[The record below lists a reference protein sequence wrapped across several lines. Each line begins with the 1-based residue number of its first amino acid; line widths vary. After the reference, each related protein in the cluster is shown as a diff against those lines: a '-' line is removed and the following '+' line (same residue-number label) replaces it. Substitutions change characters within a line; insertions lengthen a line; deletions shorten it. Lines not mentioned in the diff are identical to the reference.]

1 MRVLIVA
8 FDLFKN
14 IGGGETVY
22 QRIVSSLPEVDFTY
36 LTYNIDGEQSH
47 PDNAHPVLVPWGKE
61 LQVKG
66 KPGFPQY
73 ILGQLRE
80 ADRVAQAVAGQ
91 SFDLVDIPDYQTFG
105 AYLRS
110 AFAHH
115 RVAVGSVVLAMH
127 GNISTSIRLNWDTMG
142 QDVSDLKAS
151 EKVQFQCADSVYSIS
166 RAYIDEWCRRVDRR
180 VEYID
185 PMCFVNHG
193 DPADWQPST
202 TEEPVQLACIGRSE
216 RRKGNDIFVDMMRWC
231 TEKQVSGGVHIGGVY
246 HFSNGV
252 GSDYHLSNLAE
263 NRSIEVPYLYSK
275 NRKELNAL
283 YSQRTIVVLPVR
295 YDTLNLVV
303 LEALFSGCPVAVST
317 KAGVC
322 RYLDEKYPEIP
333 YLKIDFSNYAG
344 SIRQIEALA
353 ADYDNYRQKLHA
365 ALKKIGAMSDAGGE
379 MRRVY
384 QSAGT
389 ALRNPNTIMLEYEYR
404 RATVKEKAI
413 RLCRETRLVM
423 LAKVLRPSQI
433 VDRVKR
439 AARKHLSAAAL
450 CWYAEIRE
458 AKEIPQRYWSISGE
472 PENTKVAIFQKIHA
486 VEGIHNCRF
495 FHCYAYY
502 ELSRLLQKVN
512 NQELW
517 ATYALR
523 IMRLSGKDIYGQ
535 LPAAVQALKNTRH
548 SLQAETAQLM
558 YSGAENTEEQVY
570 DWLSATYQK
579 WRINPTLDA
588 CTVEEDFRNDRK
600 PRVSIIVSLY
610 NAADKLNFFLSMLA
624 RQTLVPRGEVE
635 FIFVDSCSPM
645 DEYSVL
651 MKHKTMNMLYLRSL
665 ERETIQKAWNRAIPY
680 ARADYIT
687 FLGVDEMIYPDA
699 LELLSAELDAD
710 PDLDWVVGNSLV
722 EAVEMSGIMSRDV
735 MLYDRHDGIRFS
747 SCLETCYLTYVGG
760 LYRKNVHDRF
770 GYYNEEYRG
779 AGDTEFKNRILKHIR
794 VKYLNRTLGV
804 FLDYP
809 QERVTASSM
818 AEIEDLSAWYIFRSP
833 GGIRYQYELAS
844 PAEIEEVLCWSLSYR
859 KSFRREKGSDIEYAY
874 NIADYLLK
882 REPEN
887 ALAKALLPGLK
898 LLLEDLRELDS
909 AELSLQNGAVQRRLH
924 QIKDDFERV
933 TKEHRRIVQNS
944 EILYTYYNDNRYQQH
959 RWLWA
964 SESPEAKEQSA
975 LEEEEVE
982 A

>member
-1 MRVLIVA
+1 MRILRVLIVA

-47 PDNAHPVLVPWGKE
+47 PDNAHPVSVPWGKE

-115 RVAVGSVVLAMH
+115 RVAVGSIVLAMH
-127 GNISTSIRLNWDTMG
+127 GNISTSISLNWDTME
-142 QDVSDLKAS
+142 QDVSDLRAN
-151 EKVQFQCADSVYSIS
+151 EKMQFQCVDSVYAIS
-166 RAYIDEWCRRVDRR
+166 RAYIDEWCKRVDRK
-180 VEYID
+180 VDYVD

-193 DPADWQPST
+193 DPADWTPGT
-202 TEEPVQLACIGRSE
+202 AEEPVQLACIGRSE
-216 RRKGNDIFVDMMRWC
+216 RLKGNDIFVDMIRWC
-231 TEKQVSGGVHIGGVY
+231 TGKQISGGVHIGGVY
-246 HFSNGV
+246 YFSNGIE
-252 GSDYHLSNLAE
+252 SAYHLSNLAE

-275 NRKELNAL
+275 NRKELHAL

-317 KAGVC
+317 NAGVC
-322 RYLDEKYPEIP
+322 RYLDETYPEIP
-333 YLKIDFSNYAG
+333 YLKIDFSNYAQ
-344 SIRQIEALA
+344 SIMQIEALA
-353 ADYDNYRQKLHA
+353 AEYDSYRQRLCA
-365 ALKKIGAMSDAGGE
+365 ALKKIGAMPDTGVE

-384 QSAGT
+384 QSAVV
-389 ALRNPNTIMLEYEYR
+389 AMQNPDTVLLEYQYR
-404 RATVKEKAI
+404 KATAKEKA
-413 RLCRETRLVM
+413 LQFCRKTGLVKF
-423 LAKVLRPSQI
+423 AKALRPSQI
-433 VDRVKR
+433 IDKVKKS
-439 AARKHLSAAAL
+439 AKKHISAAAL
-450 CWYAEIRE
+450 CWYAEIRG
-458 AKEIPQRYWSISGE
+458 AKQVPQRYWSISGE
-472 PENTKVAIFQKIHA
+472 PENTETAVFQKIHA
-486 VEGIHNCRF
+486 IEGVYGCRF

-502 ELSRLLQKVN
+502 ELSRLLQKVDY
-512 NQELW
+512 QELW
-517 ATYALR
+517 ATYTLR

-535 LPAAVQALKNTRH
+535 LQDTAQALMNTRH
-548 SLQAETAQLM
+548 SLQAEAAQLM
-558 YSGAENTEEQVY
+558 YSGAEDTEERVY
-570 DWLSATYQK
+570 GWLSDVYQR
-579 WRINPTLDA
+579 WLVNPTLDA
-588 CTVEEDFRNDRK
+588 CAVKEDFRDNKK

-610 NAADKLNFFLSMLA
+610 NAADKLNFFLSMLD
-624 RQTLVPRGEVE
+624 RQTLVQRGEVE

-645 DEYSVL
+645 DERSVL
-651 MKHKTMNMLYLRSL
+651 MKRKKSMNMLYLRSF

-687 FLGVDEMIYPDA
+687 FLGVDEVIYPDA
-699 LELLSAELDAD
+699 LALLCHELDAD

-722 EAVEMSGIMSRDV
+722 EAVEMNGILSRDV

-747 SCLETCYLTYVGG
+747 SCLETCYLSYVGG

-818 AEIEDLSAWYIFRSP
+818 AEIEDLSAWYIYRTP

-844 PAEIEEVLCWSLSYR
+844 PEEIEEVLRWALFYR
-859 KSFRREKGSDIEYAY
+859 KSFRREKGSDIEYACY
-874 NIADYLLK
+874 IAEYLLK

-887 ALAKALLPGLK
+887 ALAKALFPGLK

-909 AELSLQNGAVQRRLH
+909 MELSLQNGAIQRRLRR
-924 QIKDDFERV
+924 IKEDFETV
-933 TKEHRRIVQNS
+933 TEEHRKIAQNS

-964 SESPEAKEQSA
+964 SEPPAAKDHCA
-975 LEEEEVE
+975 LE
-982 A
+982 